1 MAGMAISSL
10 AKMIGLEAMA
20 IAWAAFCMPTSMATV
35 RRCSGLF
42 FTRRERREEQAMAIR
57 IQSRQI
63 SFEMHRN
70 LTVKH

>member
-1 MAGMAISSL
+1 MAGIAISSF
-10 AKMIGLEAMA
+10 AKMKGLVAMA
-20 IAWAAFCMPTSMATV
+20 MAWAAFCIPTSITTV

-70 LTVKH
+70 LTV